1 MSKKWY
7 KREICFDTPQER
19 EIFDNTMKNL
29 KNKTGENSGKIVMG
43 VVMNFKFNQNKK
55 ELLTRYT
62 QHLYDCGYLDDDWWC
77 EEPTSVDSFLEEDK
91 E

>member
-29 KNKTGENSGKIVMG
+29 KHKTGDNSGKIVMNA
-43 VVMNFKFNQNKK
+43 VSKFKEGLK
-55 ELLTRYT
+55 
-62 QHLYDCGYLDDDWWC
+62 
-77 EEPTSVDSFLEEDK
+77 
-91 E
+91 